1 MSFEPLERLNMS
13 EVESAEEI
21 QSPTVGRERLVSW
34 LFLVGSLLFVLDGVL
49 ENLRGMSLSSVL
61 HISASLLFTVG
72 SLLFMPKRSRS

>member
-49 ENLRGMSLSSVL
+49 ENLQGVSLSSVL

-72 SLLFMPKRSRS
+72 SLLFMPQRSRV